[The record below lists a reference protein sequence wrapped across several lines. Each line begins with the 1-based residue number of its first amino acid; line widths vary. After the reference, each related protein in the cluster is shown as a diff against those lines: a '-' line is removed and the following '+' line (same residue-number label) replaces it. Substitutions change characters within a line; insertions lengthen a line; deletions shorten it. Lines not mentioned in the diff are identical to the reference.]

1 MDESRGSALFRLSIF
16 CLLLSALHYRVSYT
30 PADADL
36 WGHVKFG
43 MDIKESGRI
52 VVAEDPY
59 SYLTSGQLWIN
70 HEWLSEYA
78 FALVYDA
85 LGTPGLVLLKTT
97 IDLTIILVFFAIL
110 ARNAEDIV
118 RPAIVMVVL
127 AFLLFYHVLT
137 IRPHLFTYLFF
148 LAELLILRKAETGR
162 DRWLVFLPPLFALW
176 VNLHGGFLAGL
187 VVLFAWSAI
196 HLLLIGRRRLLPAGP
211 SPGMIGLGLIASG
224 LACLVNPY
232 GDRLLVLL
240 LRTATVPRPEIVEW
254 RSVAEA
260 KYHFPVYLVLVAAS
274 LLALHVSRRPKR
286 PALIVVYLMT
296 AVLPLMAIRHLP
308 LFAIGFVIL
317 SGEFLGDLRPSS
329 PSPGARTR
337 AAETLERAMTV
348 VSLIAG
354 VVFLAASLMN
364 YSCIPI
370 ETRLVGPFPA
380 RAVAFLEKSSV
391 AGNLVCHFNWGEYV
405 IWHLGPR
412 VKVSMDGRRETV
424 YPEAIYDEN
433 SRFQQ
438 GADDWDEILRRPAT
452 DMVLVPNGAPP
463 FNLLM
468 LRSDWTRVYQDALCS
483 LFVRRGSSLIKRLD
497 GIEPVTLPV
506 DGDGTCFP

>member
-1 MDESRGSALFRLSIF
+1 
-16 CLLLSALHYRVSYT
+16 
-30 PADADL
+30 
-36 WGHVKFG
+36 
-43 MDIKESGRI
+43 
-52 VVAEDPY
+52 
-59 SYLTSGQLWIN
+59 
-70 HEWLSEYA
+70 
-78 FALVYDA
+78 
-85 LGTPGLVLLKTT
+85 
-97 IDLTIILVFFAIL
+97 
-110 ARNAEDIV
+110 
-118 RPAIVMVVL
+118 
-127 AFLLFYHVLT
+127 LLFYHILT

-148 LAELLILRKAETGR
+148 LAELLILRRAEMGR

-187 VVLFAWSAI
+187 AVLFAWSAI
-196 HLLLIGRRRLLPAGP
+196 HLLLIGLRRGLPPGP
-211 SPGMIGLGLIASG
+211 SSGMIGFGLIASC

-232 GDRLLVLL
+232 GERLLVLL
-240 LRTATVPRPEIVEW
+240 LRTATVPRPDIIEW

-286 PALIVVYLMT
+286 PALVIVYLMT

-308 LFAIGFVIL
+308 LFAIAFVIL
-317 SGEFLGDLRPSS
+317 AGEFLGDLRTRSQ
-329 PSPGARTR
+329 SPGARTR
-337 AAETLERAMTV
+337 GVETIERAMTV
-348 VSLIAG
+348 VSLAG
-354 VVFLAASLMN
+354 GVFFIAASLTN

-370 ETRLVGPFPA
+370 ETRLVGSFPV
-380 RAVAFLEKSSV
+380 RAAALLEKSPV
-391 AGNLVCHFNWGEYV
+391 AGNLVCHFNWGEYL

-412 VKVSMDGRRETV
+412 IKVSMDGRRETV
-424 YPEAIYDEN
+424 YSEALHDEN

-438 GADDWDEILRRPAT
+438 GAGDWDEILRRPAT

-483 LFVRRGSSLIKRLD
+483 LFVRRGSPLKEQLG
-497 GIEPVTLPV
+497 GIEPAELSA